1 MLSISMT
8 RFARFCASTNSTRAV
23 AAREGLAGN
32 DGQDIYLPLKQAVR
46 EVVGSGDRAAF
57 DRLAKRVEGTRL
69 AEYLPAVVPPLRRFL
84 EQAESIGPG
93 VIRYLPLAPGVG
105 VRVNPELRVTIG
117 RKLYHVKLWFRMEPP
132 DDGLVEAITSL
143 IFAADGI
150 PKATSAILD
159 VRRKRLLTGA
169 AKRDDHR
176 RVVFSDGAAFVALID
191 RKRQLPLTSQPFP
204 S

>member
-8 RFARFCASTNSTRAV
+8 RFARFCASTSSTRAV
-23 AAREGLAGN
+23 AAREGLTGN

-46 EVVGSGDRAAF
+46 EVVGGGDRAAF
-57 DRLAKRVEGTRL
+57 DRLARRVEGTRL

-93 VIRYLPLAPGVG
+93 VITYIPLAPGVG

-132 DDGLVEAITSL
+132 DDGLVEAMTSL
-143 IFAADGI
+143 IFAADGV
-150 PKATSAILD
+150 PKAMPAILD

-169 AKRDDHR
+169 AKRDDHK
-176 RVVFSDGAAFVALID
+176 RVVFSDGAAFAALID
-191 RKRQLPLTSQPFP
+191 QTRQLPLTSQPLP